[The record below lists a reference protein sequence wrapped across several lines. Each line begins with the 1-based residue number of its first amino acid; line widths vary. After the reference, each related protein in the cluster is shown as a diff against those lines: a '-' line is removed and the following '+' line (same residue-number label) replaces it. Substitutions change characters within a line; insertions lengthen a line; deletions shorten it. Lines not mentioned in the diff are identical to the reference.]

1 MAYSNNQNLNKN
13 TIEYSVYSN
22 YRMNNAE
29 SKIDPTCIT
38 FKYWRQ
44 SLCIGI
50 FPKKNTGNDEIAFDM
65 ENGITIFLTHTKAKI
80 FKNELENF
88 LRDPVKYNGS
98 GVPSGQA
105 IITISNG
112 NEYGANTP
120 VLTIR
125 KLGEGGTVT
134 ASFAYEFKSNY
145 YYSVRNYNGTDKFDT
160 IYDDYKNIEIEQV
173 ITVLDQYINAVTNA
187 VAFTVMDQR
196 KYSLNR
202 VEGKIEAIADKLGV
216 EVQKNAVSYQ
226 KQQPRYNSNSYFANN
241 GSDNSSASSSPS
253 NYDRGNNTYEN
264 VDIDDIY

>member
-1 MAYSNNQNLNKN
+1 MAFNNYSNNKNNN

-29 SKIDPTCIT
+29 SKIDATCLT
-38 FKYWRQ
+38 FKYWRT

-65 ENGITIFLTHTKAKI
+65 DNGITIFLTHTKARI
-80 FKNELENF
+80 
-88 LRDPVKYNGS
+88 LRDELANFIKDPKQYNGC
-98 GVPSGQA
+98 GVPSGSA

-112 NEYGANTP
+112 SELGSP
-120 VLTIR
+120 DSPCLMIR
-125 KLGEGGTVT
+125 KLGENGNVT
-134 ASFAYEFKSNY
+134 ASFAYQFKTNY
-145 YYSVRNYNGTDKFDT
+145 YYSVRNYTGTENHDT
-160 IYDDYKNIEIEQV
+160 DYEDYKYLEIEQV
-173 ITVLDQYINAVTNA
+173 IMVLDEYIKAVTNA

-216 EVQKNAVSYQ
+216 EVTKNSVTYQKNGGSKYNSTSHFA
-226 KQQPRYNSNSYFANN
+226 NSNS
-241 GSDNSSASSSPS
+241 DSSSPS
-253 NYDRGNNTYEN
+253 NFETKTTYET